1 MILKGKHTNAV
12 IFSET
17 VESSALDQI
26 RNIINQPFMDG
37 IKVRIMPDVHAGAGI
52 CVGYTA
58 TKNKFIVPNFIGVD
72 IGCGVL
78 AQHLKI
84 KNIDFAAFDKYVREH
99 IPHGMKNN
107 ANFNISEIDC
117 GVAYTGRSAS
127 EFTRDVKRVAEKL
140 YTERGGADKA
150 LCQLGS
156 LGGGNHFIA
165 INQDSE
171 GDYWLTIHSGSRNF
185 GLSVANYHQKVA
197 KAADNFLISK
207 KVSGMEYLAGDD
219 ACRYLDDAYVAQ
231 WFAEVNRYIMMNR
244 LISFFGD
251 PITVMSVQQ
260 VHTVHN
266 YIDFKDGIVRKG
278 AVAAP
283 KDELLLIPMSMK
295 DGTLLC
301 KGKGNEEWNFSAP
314 HGAGRLMSRSKAKEN
329 LDLAEYERQMAEAG
343 VWTSCVG
350 KDTID
355 ESPMAYKPP
364 EEIKSAIGDTVN
376 IIDHWKE
383 IYNFKASE

>member
-1 MILKGKHTNAV
+1 MILKGEYTNAT

-26 RNIINQPFMDG
+26 RNIINQPFMANV
-37 IKVRIMPDVHAGAGI
+37 KVRIMPDVHAGTGI

-78 AQHLKI
+78 SQHLKV
-84 KNIDFAAFDKYVREH
+84 KSIDFAAFDKYVREH

-107 ANFNISEIDC
+107 VHFQSKEIDS
-117 GVAYTGRSAS
+117 GVACTQGAIPN
-127 EFTRDVKRVAEKL
+127 FKNGVQRVAEKV
-140 YTERGGADKA
+140 YSESGGADKA
-150 LCQLGS
+150 FCQLGS

-171 GDYWLTIHSGSRNF
+171 GDYWLTIHSGSRNL
-185 GLSVANYHQKVA
+185 GLSVANYHQKIA
-197 KAADNFLISK
+197 KADNGLFP
-207 KVSGMEYLAGDD
+207 KVSGMEYLTGDAAINYLKD
-219 ACRYLDDAYVAQ
+219 AEVAQ
-231 WFAEVNRYIMMNR
+231 WFAKVNRYVILNR
-244 LISFFGD
+244 LIAFFED
-251 PITVMSVQQ
+251 PIAVKSIQQ
-260 VHTVHN
+260 VHTIHN
-266 YIDFKDGIVRKG
+266 YIDFSNGIVRKG

-283 KDELLLIPMSMK
+283 KDGWLLIPMSMK
-295 DGTLLC
+295 DGILLC
-301 KGKGNEEWNFSAP
+301 KGKGNEEWNYSAP
-314 HGAGRLMSRSKAKEN
+314 HGAGRLMSRSKAKQN
-329 LDLAEYERQMAEAG
+329 LDLAEYQRQMAEAG

-364 EEIKSAIGDTVN
+364 EDIKNAIEDTVN

-383 IYNFKASE
+383 VYNFKASE